1 MIFSILIFSILFFFY
16 SSVHSKL
23 LVSLEIVVPEIVKI
37 TLQDSSKT
45 KVKHTLEIPAN
56 KFNFSKVA
64 G

>member
-37 TLQDSSKT
+37 ILQDSSKR
-45 KVKHTLEIPAN
+45 TLEISAN
-56 KFNFSKVA
+56 KFNFSKAA